1 MSLVLSGENLDP
13 DDPRS
18 SEVFF
23 TTDKKAYTEDN
34 VLIYN
39 IIVYNIPRW
48 LKDDHIFRYFS
59 KFGVIS
65 ELRLVDEKERCCRFS
80 PTVGF
85 VNFVEPES
93 AYRVLQKCMHCIRY
107 SFIEVK
113 TDNSWNQPDA
123 EKAYSQKKRGAQQ
136 RKAEAL
142 NVDTNFTVLN
152 VLSLNDDCLEII
164 CGLLGLRDQIRF
176 ARVCNRFEEIF
187 KMLSRRAYKRFEF
200 RKLLGMTFWEIRDFF
215 HFAGKNIEK
224 TTGGIPFKHRQHII
238 QLIRTCCVNLKRITL
253 YYCEIKPDCLKKL
266 FRSFPLLRELNVTSC
281 DLHDLSIQSLQYLTQ
296 LESLTLSDN
305 WEITGKFIKSLVQLK
320 VLNLC
325 GCKNIKTSHLIEMCR
340 SMPNLKS
347 LDIRRCERLSPIFYD
362 SMAEH
367 CPQLEILKI
376 SCPDFPYEHV
386 SLLPRLKHIELLLD
400 TSFSVSHTQIF
411 FKLVE
416 NKSQQLETLKIY
428 GKNSIN
434 PQEISFISKLKKLKS
449 IYFGNNQ
456 AIDANA
462 LQKLYQLEQLEELF
476 IRNSWNLTNEALIKL
491 LRSYKHLRHL
501 NIEYCRQI
509 TCEFVLEA
517 INILKDRKDGSQLPF
532 VLFVYRTSIDKY
544 GMSECQKYMEA
555 KKESLIK
562 IVFEPLIVEDDPE
575 DDLYGTC
582 DSWLFEESIGPLD
595 MEEND
600 GN

>member
-1 MSLVLSGENLDP
+1 MSLVHSGENLDP
-13 DDPRS
+13 EGPGS
-18 SEVFF
+18 SKVFF

-48 LKDDHIFRYFS
+48 LKDDHIFRYFR
-59 KFGVIS
+59 KFGLIS

-93 AYRVLQKCMHCIRY
+93 AYRVLQKCIHCIRH

-113 TDNSWNQPDA
+113 ADNSWNQPDA

-136 RKAEAL
+136 RKAETL

-152 VLSLNDDCLEII
+152 VLSLNDYCLEII
-164 CGLLGLRDQIRF
+164 CGLLGLRDRIRF
-176 ARVCNRFEEIF
+176 ARVCNRFEEVF

-200 RKLLGMTFWEIRDFF
+200 HKLLGMALWEIRDFF
-215 HFAGKNIEK
+215 RFAGKNIERVSGAVPLK
-224 TTGGIPFKHRQHII
+224 NRQHII
-238 QLIRTCCVNLKRITL
+238 PLIITCCVNLKRITL
-253 YYCEIKPDCLKKL
+253 YDCKIKRNCLKKF
-266 FRSFPLLRELNVTSC
+266 FRNFHLLRELHFHRC

-305 WEITGKFIKSLVQLK
+305 WKITGKFMKSLVQLK
-320 VLNLC
+320 VLNLYNC
-325 GCKNIKTSHLIEMCR
+325 SNIKTSNLIKICR

-347 LDIRRCERLSPIFYD
+347 LDIRHCERLSPIFFN

-376 SCPDFPYEHV
+376 SCPYEHV
-386 SLLPRLKHIELLLD
+386 SLLPRLKHLELILD
-400 TSFSVSHTQIF
+400 TSLSGSHTQIF

-428 GKNSIN
+428 GTNSIN
-434 PQEISFISKLKKLKS
+434 PQEISFISKLKNLKS
-449 IYFGNNQ
+449 LYCANNQ
-456 AIDANA
+456 AIDTNA
-462 LQKLYQLEQLEELF
+462 LRKLCQLEQLEELV
-476 IRNSWNLTNEALIKL
+476 IRNSGNITNEALIKL
-491 LRSYKHLRHL
+491 LRSCKHLRHL
-501 NIEYCRQI
+501 KIEFCEQI

-532 VLFVYRTSIDKY
+532 VLFVYGTSIDKY

-555 KKESLIK
+555 EKESLIK
-562 IVFEPLIVEDDPE
+562 IVFEALIDDMEIPE
-575 DDLYGTC
+575 DETC
-582 DSWLFEESIGPLD
+582 NSWLLEEPGTIGFQ
-595 MEEND
+595 
-600 GN
+600 